1 MRQPLVSIVM
11 PCYNYAR
18 FLPEALASIQA
29 QTFTDFEVVIVDDGS
44 TDETPEILAQVKDP
58 RFRIFRQQNAGSS
71 AARNAGRANTR
82 GAFLTF
88 LDADDLWRPTYLE
101 RHMAVFEAEPGL
113 DFCFANMVRTQNGKV
128 LQTQF
133 DLVPRLR
140 EIPTRAS
147 SVPGAWVVEGDTF
160 TALTPAPDPPGWLQA
175 SVFRQSAIARAHSKA
190 GVPNAEDLYLI
201 LQAYACARKS
211 AFIDEVLVEIRRH
224 GANSY
229 RNNDTIREAV
239 IKVLHLVHRDI
250 PLSAEHRAVLS
261 RRIGAE
267 HCRRGWRYFWD
278 GAPAAASQH
287 YMEALK
293 WPGSRITALWHL
305 AAIPLVPLLPRKQS
319 GFVDHPA
326 EPEPATQS

>member
-1 MRQPLVSIVM
+1 MSQPLVSIVM

-29 QTFTDFEVVIVDDGS
+29 QTFTDFEAIIVDDGS
-44 TDETPEILAQVKDP
+44 TDETPGILAQVKDP
-58 RFRIFRQQNAGSS
+58 RFRIFRQANAGSS
-71 AARNAGRANTR
+71 AARNTGRGHTR
-82 GAFLTF
+82 GTFLTF
-88 LDADDLWRPTYLE
+88 LDADDLWRPTFLE
-101 RHMAVFEAEPGL
+101 RQMAVFEAEPEV

-147 SVPGAWVVEGDTF
+147 SAAGAWVIEGDTF
-160 TALTPAPDPPGWLQA
+160 AALTPAPDPPGWLQA
-175 SVFRQSAIARAHSKA
+175 SVFRQSAIANTRSKA

-201 LQAYACARKS
+201 LQVYACTRA
-211 AFIDEVLVEIRRH
+211 AFIDDVLVEIRRH

-229 RNNDTIREAV
+229 RNNDTIRAAV
-239 IKVLHLVHRDI
+239 IKVLHLVYRDV
-250 PLSAEHRAVLS
+250 PLSPEHRAVLR

-278 GAPAAASQH
+278 GAPATAAHH
-287 YMEALK
+287 YLEALK
-293 WPGSRITALWHL
+293 WPGSRVTALAHL
-305 AAIPLVPLLPRKQS
+305 AAIPFVPFLPRKDS
-319 GFVDHPA
+319 GFDDHRTEA
-326 EPEPATQS
+326 APATQS